1 MRCVDVRMPD
11 RISARRRLVSRQ
23 MAVCILSATTKGE
36 RRTFRLAEGAVATFG
51 RSSSCAFRV
60 ADAKVSRQHCLLS
73 FRAGILEVTDLD
85 SANDLRYRGERKSR
99 FELGLGDGFHAGR
112 TYVSFDSLDDSAE
125 ASGFEVVQPPVADF
139 DFEAKVE
146 DDDDADE
153 PSGGARE
160 PQWLTACAPL
170 ANKPHPGEPSVG
182 DLIGSYRIV
191 STIGR
196 SDRCAVFLAEHV
208 QLHRRVAVKWLR
220 REGEAAEEARKFLA
234 DMRKSAA
241 ITNPMLLSVFDVE
254 PDGDHCYAA
263 VELADGRSLASV
275 ITEGPRLVQ
284 AEVLDLVAN
293 VLRALASIHV
303 LRLVHGG
310 VKPENVFL
318 MNRGGARL
326 SDLRAEPQLRPSEWS
341 GCAAPELVSGGTAS
355 ERSDLWSVGAV
366 AFAAMTG
373 GLSLHSAGGPL
384 LDPGVV
390 LARDA
395 SLSTAFVQWLSKMLA
410 EDPAQRPLSANDA
423 LDLLLAARSEDGGR
437 AVPRARVAESA
448 TMPRHA
454 PVARAAPVVSQSRS
468 AAPRRA
474 PLSPA
479 KVFFARLTGELIVF
493 TIILVAGI
501 ALLLLLKIKFPD
513 FDIYRLIERVKPQ

>member
-1 MRCVDVRMPD
+1 MPD
-11 RISARRRLVSRQ
+11 RISAEWRLVSRQ

-36 RRTFRLAEGAVATFG
+36 KRTFRLAEGAVATFG

-73 FRAGILEVTDLD
+73 FRAGVLEVTDLD

-99 FELGLGDGFHAGR
+99 FELGVGDGFHAGR
-112 TYVSFDSLDDSAE
+112 TYVSFDSLEDSE
-125 ASGFEVVQPPVADF
+125 EPPGVEVVPAPVPEFEFEPPVG
-139 DFEAKVE
+139 E
-146 DDDDADE
+146 DDDTDE
-153 PSGGARE
+153 PSGGSRE

-170 ANKPHPGEPSVG
+170 ATKPHPGEPSVG
-182 DLIGSYRIV
+182 ELIGSYRIV

-208 QLHRRVAVKWLR
+208 QLHRRVAIKWLR
-220 REGEAAEEARKFLA
+220 REGDAAEAARMFLA

-241 ITNPMLLSVFDVE
+241 ITNPMLLAVFDVE
-254 PDGDHCYAA
+254 PDGDVCYAA

-284 AEVLDLVAN
+284 AEIMDLVAGI
-293 VLRALASIHV
+293 LRALASIHV

-326 SDLRAEPQLRPSEWS
+326 ADLRAEPRLRPSEWRA
-341 GCAAPELVSGGTAS
+341 CAAPELMNGGVAS

-373 GLSLHSAGGPL
+373 GLSLHSADGQM

-395 SLSTAFVQWLSKMLA
+395 SLSSAFVRWLSKMLV
-410 EDPAQRPLSANDA
+410 EDPAQRPVSATDA
-423 LDLLLAARSEDGGR
+423 LDLLLAARSEDGGK
-437 AVPRARVAESA
+437 AAPRARVAPSA

-454 PVARAAPVVSQSRS
+454 PVARAAPIVSQSRS